1 VTQNGSFPDRPRGRR
16 ARHGNDTPD
25 WQGRGAVPDDEREF
39 PDLEPIRGRR
49 LSEADNRGL
58 PGDVGPSGGRGRH
71 SSGRD
76 GAGEQGAPPWADQA
90 RHPGQQAPYNQQ
102 TAQYDQRDQYGSQ
115 QYGQDQYGRPGQQA
129 YGAGRSPRPADE
141 QYADQQYPDQQ
152 YPDQQYADQQYPDPR
167 LGQQQ
172 YAGRSEQPRLDQP
185 SQPQTQPELSRRE
198 QPSRAAGRPSASS
211 WDARDD
217 EVTDDPMEAFSQR
230 WHRRGDETPEDA
242 RRRRRLWIIGGSAVA
257 AIIIAAG
264 AVLYLKVFRGGNHP
278 TVGFGALVTTFLP
291 NEIQKVPNACDT
303 VSQATLNQYLP
314 SGQPEIAAPPLNGG
328 ADSQCTWTLDNV
340 PNYRVIEVDISAFSP
355 SGLARG
361 NGSATNAAIDAE
373 ASDLQLLQD
382 PAKGSGQPKAVIT
395 TLSGLGNYAFGA
407 TQVFNVAGT
416 TTDKATVLVR
426 YHNVIVTTVVN
437 GTEHAVTSKGT
448 YGPVSMS
455 TLAAAAQKVASE
467 AVAKLGH

>member
-25 WQGRGAVPDDEREF
+25 WQGRDAVPEDEREF

-58 PGDVGPSGGRGRH
+58 PDVGPSGGRGRH

-76 GAGEQGAPPWADQA
+76 GSGEQGAPPWDDQA
-90 RHPGQQAPYNQQ
+90 RQPGQQAPYNQQ
-102 TAQYDQRDQYGSQ
+102 AAPYDQRGQYGPQ
-115 QYGQDQYGRPGQQA
+115 EYGQDQYGRPGQQA
-129 YGAGRSPRPADE
+129 YGADRSSRPADE
-141 QYADQQYPDQQ
+141 QYTSPQYPDQQ
-152 YPDQQYADQQYPDPR
+152 PRGQQYADPR

-172 YAGRSEQPRLDQP
+172 YAGRPEPRLEQP
-185 SQPQTQPELSRRE
+185 SQPQPLQAPQERPRRE
-198 QPSRAAGRPSASS
+198 RPGRAAGRPPASS

-230 WHRRGDETPEDA
+230 WQRRGADNPQDA
-242 RRRRRLWIIGGSAVA
+242 RRRRRLWIIGGTAVA

-264 AVLYLKVFRGGNHP
+264 AILYAKVFRSSNHP
-278 TVGFGALVTTFLP
+278 TVGFGALVTTFQAG
-291 NEIQKVPNACDT
+291 EIQQVPNACDA
-303 VSQATLNQYLP
+303 VSKATLDQYLP

-328 ADSQCTWTLDNV
+328 ADSACTWTLDNV
-340 PNYRVIEVDISAFSP
+340 PNYRVIEVDISAFPP
-355 SGLARG
+355 SALAGG
-361 NGSATNAAIDAE
+361 NGSATSAAIEAE
-373 ASDLQLLQD
+373 ANDLQLLQD
-382 PAKGSGQPKAVIT
+382 PPKGNGQPKAVIT
-395 TLSGLGNYAFGA
+395 TLSGLGSYAFGA
-407 TQVFNVAGT
+407 TQVFNVSGA
-416 TTDKATVLVR
+416 TTDKATVIVR

-455 TLAAAAQKVASE
+455 TLAAAAQQVASE
-467 AVAKLGH
+467 AAAKLGH

>member
-1 VTQNGSFPDRPRGRR
+1 MTQNGSFPDRPRGRR
-16 ARHGNDTPD
+16 ARHGDDTPD
-25 WQGRGAVPDDEREF
+25 WQGRDPVPDDEREF
-39 PDLEPIRGRR
+39 PDLAPIRGRR
-49 LSEADNRGL
+49 LSDADNRGL

-76 GAGEQGAPPWADQA
+76 GAGEQGAPPWAGQA
-90 RHPGQQAPYNQQ
+90 RQPGQQAPYNQQ
-102 TAQYDQRDQYGSQ
+102 AAQYDQRSQYGPDQYGP
-115 QYGQDQYGRPGQQA
+115 DQYGRPGQQA
-129 YGAGRSPRPADE
+129 FGAGRASRPADE
-141 QYADQQYPDQQ
+141 QYADQQYPDQH
-152 YPDQQYADQQYPDPR
+152 YPDQQYADPR

-172 YAGRSEQPRLDQP
+172 YAGRQEQPPPEQP
-185 SQPQTQPELSRRE
+185 SPPQAPQARSRRE
-198 QPSRAAGRPSASS
+198 RPSRAAGGPSASS

-230 WHRRGDETPEDA
+230 WLRRGDDSPHDA

-278 TVGFGALVTTFLP
+278 TVGFGALITTFQAGELP
-291 NEIQKVPNACDT
+291 TVPNACDT
-303 VSQATLNQYLP
+303 VSQATLTQYLP

-340 PNYRVIEVDISAFSP
+340 PNYRVIEVDISALSP

-373 ASDLQLLQD
+373 ANDLQLLQD
-382 PAKGSGQPKAVIT
+382 PPKGSGQPKATIT
-395 TLSGLGNYAFGA
+395 TISSLGNYAFGA

-416 TTDKATVLVR
+416 TTDKATVIVR
-426 YHNVIVTTVVN
+426 YHNVILTTVVN

-455 TLAAAAQKVASE
+455 TLAAAAQQVASE
-467 AVAKLGH
+467 AAAKLGH